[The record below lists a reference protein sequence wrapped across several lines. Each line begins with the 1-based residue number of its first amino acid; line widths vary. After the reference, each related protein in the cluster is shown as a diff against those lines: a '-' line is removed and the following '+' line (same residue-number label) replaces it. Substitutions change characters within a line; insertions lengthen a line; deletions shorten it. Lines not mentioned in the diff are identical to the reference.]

1 MTDSFDNISLTL
13 DLPEEEAPKAPELAV
28 EQKPAET
35 EIPQVVLSDKDK
47 KMIADF
53 IPKINIRDSS
63 IVSNYGS
70 GAQKKIADFSESM
83 LSSVKTKDLGE
94 VGEIDHR
101 KFACAR
107 GQGGEEVASDCGVD
121 YAEFFYG
128 AGEAGVGFLV
138 VFGYRQ
144 GRGGRCK
151 LRVGDIF

>member
-1 MTDSFDNISLTL
+1 MYILIYFLHFPSLRRRLPIGAHDSV
-13 DLPEEEAPKAPELAV
+13 EAERV
-28 EQKPAET
+28 VRREVAEVSA
-35 EIPQVVLSDKDK
+35 EGEVFV
-47 KMIADF
+47 IA
-53 IPKINIRDSS
+53 R
-63 IVSNYGS
+63 
-70 GAQKKIADFSESM
+70 
-83 LSSVKTKDLGE
+83 LLGE

-144 GRGGRCK
+144 WRCGRCK